1 MTRKKLTIGDNSG
14 LNRKG
19 ERCKVVRC
27 LDGIEVGEV
36 VSIRFK
42 DEFETTPWRL
52 YRLEEKHFPSKY
64 DEDRRRHTGTFVR
77 IPAATK
83 EEFKLNPKEFQA
95 KGGAK

>member
-14 LNRKG
+14 LNREG

-64 DEDRRRHTGTFVR
+64 DEDRRRHRQRRDRRGPPEAGLLQRSTW
-77 IPAATK
+77 
-83 EEFKLNPKEFQA
+83 
-95 KGGAK
+95 

>member
-19 ERCKVVRC
+19 KRCKVVRC

-64 DEDRRRHTGTFVR
+64 DEDRRRHTGTFVH
-77 IPAATK
+77 IPAVTK
-83 EEFKLNPKEFQA
+83 EEWE
-95 KGGAK
+95 